1 MRENGEYKVV
11 MMKGGVGWKSQQWVG
26 YKSLS
31 PPQAI
36 GVSQYRA
43 WCSET
48 VFPFGLLMIKLVESI
63 IPRYYN
69 LCCFNG
75 SLVGWWRMPSTQHF
89 SLDRNDMY
97 MYG

>member
-48 VFPFGLLMIKLVESI
+48 AFPFGLLMIKLVESI
-63 IPRYYN
+63 IPR
-69 LCCFNG
+69 
-75 SLVGWWRMPSTQHF
+75 
-89 SLDRNDMY
+89 
-97 MYG
+97 